1 MDILKLALN
10 VGPVKDFLSKQFNKI
25 IYLKTG
31 YHVNVLLN
39 EITVKNE
46 NGKVSLHLDTD
57 AVMKSEEFYDILDKL
72 SK

>member
-10 VGPVKDFLSKQFNKI
+10 AGPVKDFLAKQFRKI

-31 YHVNVLLN
+31 YHVDVLLN
-39 EITVKNE
+39 DITVKNE
-46 NGKVSLHLDTD
+46 NGKVTLHLNTD
-57 AVMKSEEFYDILDKL
+57 ATMKAEEFYDILDKL

>member
-10 VGPVKDFLSKQFNKI
+10 VGPVKDFLAKQLKKV

-31 YHVNVLLN
+31 YHVDVLLN

-46 NGKVSLHLDTD
+46 NGKVSLHLNTD